1 MITHNASMIVAT
13 QLQAM
18 SLALNY
24 VSNVIPQGHTAFV
37 SMSGMIFQSN
47 VANGLGGAYYL
58 MAAYRVSCL
67 RCLYDSNVASGSGA
81 IAAGTRS
88 ILSVTDSI
96 FNNNN
101 AINLLGGA
109 MSIQQASVGIIK
121 GCTFT
126 NNVAAQFG
134 GAIAVGSLGTVTVTN
149 SIFDGNQAQQGSILY
164 NDATSKVSITGCT
177 TRNNIATIQ
186 GGIVLLNPVSAAKYN
201 ITSNTYFNNQ
211 ANGNYGADYASVPTS
226 LVFVP
231 ADITDLGL
239 SRVTPSIL
247 PSNTTTQLSRSINN
261 LDSITL
267 RILLIDSFGQRMD
280 LNSSNQ
286 TDLYA
291 DIMTLDN
298 KTTPALLVESTR
310 VRMPNGLADVEVV
323 IVGEMTKTYAVQWS
337 VDMPGVAP
345 IRLLVTIQ
353 SCNPYDVVTYY
364 EATNFPI
371 CHTAPNKYISDSLFN
386 GIIIVSCIL
395 IACVLLVQG
404 LTIWYWNTPVFKGS
418 TPLFMSLMLLGAI
431 IGYLATILSVLDVN
445 HTNQYDIV
453 CKSQYWMMG
462 VAFVL
467 MFATLALKTWRIRN
481 IFCNETLTEIRTVN
495 TWGLLRWLAIVLAI
509 EMAIHIIWISVD
521 PLHSTLVLS
530 TGALSH
536 TCSSTYD
543 HIFLIVNLVYKGL
556 IAAVCV
562 LFAYQTR
569 DVISKFNE
577 SRQLMIASY
586 NMFVCVI
593 VIAAL
598 SLALPSVDAR
608 RTVYSVGAL
617 FVITSTWFVLF
628 TPKLYLAIFKSDL
641 NVSNTATGGSGGKN
655 SHSQEQRKYS
665 FGKGTYHNQQSKSS
679 FNNGN
684 GNTGS
689 ATPSRSKAGS
699 AANTAPG
706 SPMIQPHKLSLNLG
720 TRASVSAMTPSP
732 IAGSSPHMSAM
743 IHIPRHLSVAS
754 RPSDAPAPSTTQ
766 DDIILSIPAL
776 DLTGLN
782 EPGARRASQP
792 AIQPNQPGTGG
803 NSAHG
808 SGSYTPA
815 KNFI

>member
-1 MITHNASMIVAT
+1 
-13 QLQAM
+13 L
-18 SLALNY
+18 
-24 VSNVIPQGHTAFV
+24 
-37 SMSGMIFQSN
+37 
-47 VANGLGGAYYL
+47 
-58 MAAYRVSCL
+58 
-67 RCLYDSNVASGSGA
+67 D
-81 IAAGTRS
+81 
-88 ILSVTDSI
+88 
-96 FNNNN
+96 
-101 AINLLGGA
+101 
-109 MSIQQASVGIIK
+109 
-121 GCTFT
+121 
-126 NNVAAQFG
+126 
-134 GAIAVGSLGTVTVTN
+134 
-149 SIFDGNQAQQGSILY
+149 
-164 NDATSKVSITGCT
+164 
-177 TRNNIATIQ
+177 
-186 GGIVLLNPVSAAKYN
+186 
-201 ITSNTYFNNQ
+201 
-211 ANGNYGADYASVPTS
+211 NYGADFASVATA

-231 ADITDLGL
+231 ENSTELGL
-239 SRVTPSIL
+239 SSTTPSIH
-247 PSNTTTQLSRSINN
+247 PSNTSTSLSREIYN

-298 KTTPALLVESTR
+298 VTTPALLVESTR
-310 VRMPNGLADVEVV
+310 VRMPSGLADVSVV

-337 VDMPGVAP
+337 VDMPGVTP
-345 IRLLVTIQ
+345 IRLYVTIK
-353 SCNPYDVVTYY
+353 SCNSYDVVTYY
-364 EATNFPI
+364 ESTNFPI
-371 CHTAPNKYISDSLFN
+371 CHEAPAHHISDSLFN
-386 GIIIVSCIL
+386 GILIVSCIL
-395 IACVLLVQG
+395 IAFVLIVQG

-431 IGYLATILSVLDVN
+431 IGYLATILSVVDVN
-445 HTNQYDIV
+445 HTAHFDTV
-453 CKSQYWMMG
+453 CKAQYWMMG

-495 TWGLLRWLAIVLAI
+495 TWGLLRWLAVVVAI
-509 EMAIHIIWISVD
+509 EIAIHVIWISVD

-530 TGALSH
+530 TGQLAY
-536 TCSSTYD
+536 TCSSAHD
-543 HIFLIVNLVYKGL
+543 NIFLIVNLAYKGI

-608 RTVYSVGAL
+608 RAVYSVGAL

-641 NVSNTATGGSGGKN
+641 NVSNTGTGGSGGKN

-665 FGKGTYHNQQSKSS
+665 FGKGYHQQSKSS

-684 GNTGS
+684 TTTGS

-706 SPMIQPHKLSLNLG
+706 SPMIQHHKLSLNLAG
-720 TRASVSAMTPSP
+720 QRSSVSAMTPSP
-732 IAGSSPHMSAM
+732 IAGSPNMSAM
-743 IHIPRHLSVAS
+743 IHIPRHLSMATRS
-754 RPSDAPAPSTTQ
+754 SDAPAPSTTQ

-792 AIQPNQPGTGG
+792 SIQPHQPTTGG
-803 NSAHG
+803 SSHG
-808 SGSYTPA
+808 SGQYTPA